1 MRSIEKLKEK
11 IMPILKECDVKLYHI
26 EWHGSGKNQTLEVAI
41 TKQDGTIDLDT
52 CALVSEKLSEVLDQ
66 IPDLDSAYTLDV
78 CSPGAEREITDYE
91 ELKHLQDAYVYVRF
105 KKAINKKNEVT
116 GSLHVLEDGYEISYR
131 DKAVTKKL
139 QFKEEDIDHIRF
151 AVKI

>member
-1 MRSIEKLKEK
+1 MKSIEKLKEK
-11 IMPILKECDVKLYHI
+11 ILPVLNECDVKLYHI
-26 EWHGSGKNQTLEVAI
+26 VWHGSGKNQTLEVAI
-41 TKQDGTIDLDT
+41 SNQDGTIDLDT

-78 CSPGAEREITDYE
+78 CSPGAEREITDFK
-91 ELKHLQDAYVYVRF
+91 ELKSLEDAYLFVRF